1 MNIVVIGP
9 LYPYR
14 GGISDTNKELCESL
28 ISSGHKVEVINFKLL
43 YPRFL
48 FPGKTQ
54 FHQSFE
60 NINLK
65 SHRIINTVNPFNWI
79 RVIKK
84 INELKPDLLISTY
97 WTGLL
102 SPCYY
107 VINKLVSNKIKK
119 IGIIHNV
126 ISHER
131 RFTEEKLLKLYLS
144 GLDKYFTLSKNV
156 FNQIKKISKKPKGI
170 NLFHPLLN
178 KFGIK
183 EDKIISKKTLGL
195 NNDKEYILFFGLI
208 REYKGLETLIKSM
221 PRVVETNPN
230 VKLLIVGEN
239 YISMKKYYQLI
250 EKLNVSK
257 NILVK
262 NTFIDNDK
270 IKYWFSSSELV
281 IIPYKTASQS
291 GITSLSFQFEIPTV
305 SSNING
311 LNELIED
318 NETGYLFNRNPTD
331 LALKI
336 NNALKSDR
344 KNIINN
350 IITLKKELTWKKFI
364 IQILKNI

>member
-1 MNIVVIGP
+1 M
-9 LYPYR
+9 
-14 GGISDTNKELCESL
+14 
-28 ISSGHKVEVINFKLL
+28 
-43 YPRFL
+43 
-48 FPGKTQ
+48 
-54 FHQSFE
+54 
-60 NINLK
+60 
-65 SHRIINTVNPFNWI
+65 
-79 RVIKK
+79 
-84 INELKPDLLISTY
+84 
-97 WTGLL
+97 
-102 SPCYY
+102 
-107 VINKLVSNKIKK
+107 
-119 IGIIHNV
+119 
-126 ISHER
+126 
-131 RFTEEKLLKLYLS
+131 
-144 GLDKYFTLSKNV
+144 
-156 FNQIKKISKKPKGI
+156 
-170 NLFHPLLN
+170 LN
-178 KFGIK
+178 
-183 EDKIISKKTLGL
+183 
-195 NNDKEYILFFGLI
+195 
-208 REYKGLETLIKSM
+208 
-221 PRVVETNPN
+221 
-230 VKLLIVGEN
+230 LLIVGEN
-239 YISMKKYYQLI
+239 YESFNEYKYFQLI

-311 LNELIED
+311 LNELIKD

>member
-43 YPRFL
+43 YPKFL

-54 FHQSFE
+54 FHQSDE
-60 NINLK
+60 NTNLK
-65 SHRIINTVNPFNWI
+65 SHRIINTVNPVNWI

-84 INELKPDLLISTY
+84 INELNPDLLISTY

-102 SPCYY
+102 SPSYY
-107 VINKLVSNKIKK
+107 IINKLVSNKIKK

-126 ISHER
+126 IPHEKR
-131 RFTEEKLLKLYLS
+131 LAEKKLLKLYLS

-156 FNQIKKISKKPKGI
+156 LDQIKKISKKSKGI
-170 NLFHPLLN
+170 NLFHPLLK

-183 EDKIISKKTLGL
+183 EDKIISKKILGL
-195 NNDKEYILFFGLI
+195 NNDNEYILFFGLI

-250 EKLNVSK
+250 EKLNISK

-318 NETGYLFNRNPTD
+318 NETGYLFNRNSD
-331 LALKI
+331 ELALKI

-350 IITLKKELTWKKFI
+350 IIKLKKELTWKKFI

>member
-28 ISSGHKVEVINFKLL
+28 ISSGHEVEIINFKLL

-54 FHQSFE
+54 FQQSIE
-60 NINLK
+60 NTNLT
-65 SHRIINTVNPFNWI
+65 SHRIINTVNPINWI
-79 RVIKK
+79 WVIKK
-84 INELKPDLLISTY
+84 INELKPDLLISIY

-102 SPCYY
+102 SPSYY
-107 VINKLVSNKIKK
+107 IINKLVSNKIKK

-126 ISHER
+126 ISHEKR
-131 RFTEEKLLKLYLS
+131 LAEKKLLKLYLG

-156 FNQIKKISKKPKGI
+156 LDQIKKISKKPKGV
-170 NLFHPLLN
+170 NLFHPLLD

-183 EDKIISKKTLGL
+183 EDKIISKKILGL
-195 NNDKEYILFFGLI
+195 NNDNEYILFFGLI

-221 PRVVETNPN
+221 PKVVENNPN

-250 EKLNVSK
+250 EKLNISK

-262 NTFIDNDK
+262 NVFIENDK
-270 IKYWFSSSELV
+270 IKHWFSSSELV

-318 NETGYLFNRNPTD
+318 NKTGYLFNRNPD
-331 LALKI
+331 ELALKI
-336 NNALKSDR
+336 NYALKSSR
-344 KNIINN
+344 KNVINN
-350 IITLKKELTWKKFI
+350 IIKLKKELT
-364 IQILKNI
+364 

>member
-1 MNIVVIGP
+1 MGP

-107 VINKLVSNKIKK
+107 IINKLVSKKIKK

-305 SSNING
+305 SSNIDG